1 MKYLLIMQLIIVGSQ
16 KGGGSLDT
24 VILDSHEQC
33 EKVKAV
39 FMYNMKDDR
48 PYGRI
53 YRKAECV
60 ELSQ

>member
-24 VILDSHEQC
+24 VVLDSHEQC

-39 FMYNMKDDR
+39 FLHKMKDNR
-48 PYGRI
+48 PYERI
-53 YRKAECV
+53 DRKAECV